1 MVLFSKMDKGCD
13 LKWDSHITDSE
24 GGEVVANEG
33 WNVEKESSLYKPC
46 GTLPFSSLSLAV
58 SRVTIFSKYYF
69 LITQGF
75 LPVVNAV
82 HANTSIRLTR

>member
-1 MVLFSKMDKGCD
+1 M
-13 LKWDSHITDSE
+13 
-24 GGEVVANEG
+24 ANEG

-58 SRVTIFSKYYF
+58 SHVTMVFSKYYF
-69 LITQGF
+69 LITQGS
-75 LPVVNAV
+75 LRVVNAV